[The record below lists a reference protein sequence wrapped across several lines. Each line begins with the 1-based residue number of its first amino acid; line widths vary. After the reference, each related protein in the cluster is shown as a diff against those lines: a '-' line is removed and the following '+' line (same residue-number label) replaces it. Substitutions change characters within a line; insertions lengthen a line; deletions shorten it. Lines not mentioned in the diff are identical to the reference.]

1 MPARKVIITCAV
13 TGSAHTPT
21 MSPNLPYTVEDV
33 VGQSVAAVEAGAA
46 IIHLHARDPKDG
58 SPTADPA
65 VFLDYLKGIKD
76 STDAVVSITS
86 GGGTGM
92 SVEDRLRVIYETRP
106 ELCTLNLGTFNYG
119 SFPMIPKYAGT
130 WKFDWEEPYL
140 ESTRVEP
147 FVSTF
152 ADIEHMLTDVR
163 RQTGSRFEYEAYDVG
178 HLYTLAYYLEAGLV
192 EPPIFLQTIMGVM
205 GGIGATVEHL
215 AHMRS
220 TADRLLGDAYEWSV
234 LGAGRHQFEMIT
246 ASAVMG
252 SHVRVGLEDGLFI
265 GAWRAGGVQ
274 RPAGREDPADP
285 LRALD
290 RDRDAGRGAR
300 DPRPQGSRPGRLVST
315 VGRPAAGRG
324 HDGHRHRH
332 RSHRWRLGRA
342 LPPPWVRRRRVG
354 PRPRRRDPLVDAARH
369 RLAVPGAPRA
379 QPPGPTGIACAGR
392 TRSRRRSPTRTSS
405 RSRRPEVLDA
415 KVRLLAAIDKATHPE
430 VVVASSTSGPADDR
444 HGGRVRQ
451 PRTLRGRAP
460 VQPAVPD
467 PAGRGGRRP
476 RDRPGSSRPGPR
488 RSTRRPARSA

>member
-1 MPARKVIITCAV
+1 MMRRAFASCTQPDPQTQETLMPARKVIITCAV

-33 VGQSVAAVEAGAA
+33 VDQSVAAVEAGAA

-58 SPTADPA
+58 RPTAEPA

-119 SFPMIPKYAGT
+119 SFPMIPKYAGS
-130 WKFDWEEPYL
+130 WKYDWEEPYL
-140 ESTRVEP
+140 ESTRTEP

-152 ADIEHMLTDVR
+152 ADIERMLTDVR
-163 RQTGSRFEYEAYDVG
+163 RQTGSRFEYEAYDIG

-265 GAWRAGGVQ
+265 GRGRLAESNAEQVAKIRRILTELSVEIAAPDEARAILGLKG
-274 RPAGREDPADP
+274 
-285 LRALD
+285 LD
-290 RDRDAGRGAR
+290 QVGWCAAR
-300 DPRPQGSRPGRLVST
+300 SAASAAPSPRPS
-315 VGRPAAGRG
+315 
-324 HDGHRHRH
+324 
-332 RSHRWRLGRA
+332 
-342 LPPPWVRRRRVG
+342 G
-354 PRPRRRDPLVDAARH
+354 PSPSS
-369 RLAVPGAPRA
+369 AP
-379 QPPGPTGIACAGR
+379 
-392 TRSRRRSPTRTSS
+392 
-405 RSRRPEVLDA
+405 
-415 KVRLLAAIDKATHPE
+415 
-430 VVVASSTSGPADDR
+430 ASS
-444 HGGRVRQ
+444 V
-451 PRTLRGRAP
+451 
-460 VQPAVPD
+460 V
-467 PAGRGGRRP
+467 GGRRTSCAVGTP
-476 RDRPGSSRPGPR
+476 SS
-488 RSTRRPARSA
+488 